1 MPPSGAGSVRGE
13 RALRGQ
19 HPVSGVDDSARFA
32 VLVQAHR
39 GILYK
44 VAQLYCQRREDRADL
59 IQEILLELW
68 RSFPRY
74 DGQAAFSTWMHRVGV
89 NVAISFFRGESRR
102 IRDALPIEEFAM
114 DLTAADHT
122 MDAAASDL
130 AALHQLVG
138 QLDALNRALI
148 LLYLEGYAQDEIA
161 DMLGISASNVGT
173 RIQRIKQRLQRDH
186 AAETDA

>member
-1 MPPSGAGSVRGE
+1 MPSSGAGIARRGFALCGAIAMNEGDDSVR
-13 RALRGQ
+13 
-19 HPVSGVDDSARFA
+19 FA
-32 VLVQAHR
+32 ALVQAHR

-44 VAQLYCQRREDRADL
+44 IAQLYCQRREDRADL

-74 DGQAAFSTWMHRVGV
+74 DTQAAFSTWMHRVGV

-122 MDAAASDL
+122 MDAAAADL
-130 AALHQLVG
+130 AALHQLVD

-148 LLYLEGYAQDEIA
+148 LLYLEGYSQDEIA
-161 DMLGISASNVGT
+161 DMLGLSASNVGT

-186 AAETDA
+186 AAETGA